1 MADSHEDI
9 LALDIG
15 GSHIKGTIL
24 NTKGEWQIEY
34 KSLDTPKIRYPG
46 KCDPDHHRTGQ
57 GHAELW
63 KDLSRLS
70 RLCQE

>member
-1 MADSHEDI
+1 MASSQTDI

-34 KSLDTPKIRYPG
+34 NSLNTPNPATPASVIQTITELVKG
-46 KCDPDHHRTGQ
+46 MPDY
-57 GHAELW
+57 
-63 KDLSRLS
+63 
-70 RLCQE
+70 